1 MLGEIDQHGQI
12 ITIERHILEEQN
24 FFPEATG
31 TLTNLLY
38 DIALAGKIIASK
50 TNRAGLAEIL
60 GRTGDT
66 NIQGEQVQ
74 KLDRFADA
82 TFFRM
87 NDHTGRVAL
96 MASEEHAD
104 ILPIPEKYPAGKYV
118 LLYDPLDGSSNIDYN
133 ICLGTIFSIYR
144 KITVGRGSLEDCLQK
159 GRQVVAAGYL
169 LYGTSTML
177 VYSTGRGVNGFTL
190 DPAVGEF
197 LLSHPTSTSRNS
209 RAITVSTRAMKN
221 IGARECGN
229 IPPGYRGG
237 NPVIRACRLVM
248 LAPWWRISTAICSQA
263 ECFIILLIPRIPK
276 NRMGSSAFFMK
287 PSRWLSWP
295 NRPGAVPQM
304 GLAISSTFHRKRS
317 TSAPLSSPVTGTLW
331 SRPSHL
337 SGSTVD
343 GQGGLLFWPLP
354 RVLSMGQR
362 RMIYFSPLKY
372 LYPPVDRYA
381 LSLSTSL
388 CPSLVMNVY

>member
-1 MLGEIDQHGQI
+1 MPGETDQHGQI
-12 ITIERHILEEQN
+12 ITIERHILEEQSS
-24 FFPEATG
+24 FPEATG

-66 NIQGEQVQ
+66 NVQGEEVQ
-74 KLDRFADA
+74 KLDQFADA

-104 ILPIPEKYPAGKYV
+104 ILPIPDKYPAGKYV

-144 KITVGRGSLEDCLQK
+144 KITDGRGSLEDCLQK
-159 GRQVVAAGYL
+159 GRDLVAAGYL

-197 LLSHPTSTSRNS
+197 LLSHPAIHIPEPPRYYSVNQGNEEYWSKGVCAYTTWLQGREPGSPSLSARYVGSLVADFHRNLLAGGVFYYPADTRDPKKPHGKLRLLYEAIPLAFLAEQAGG
-209 RAITVSTRAMKN
+209 RASDGIQN
-221 IGARECGN
+221 ILD
-229 IPPGYRGG
+229 IPPQ
-237 NPVIRACRLVM
+237 RLHQRTPFFVGSRE
-248 LAPWWRISTAICSQA
+248 LVQQA
-263 ECFIILLIPRIPK
+263 EAFI
-276 NRMGSSAFFMK
+276 
-287 PSRWLSWP
+287 
-295 NRPGAVPQM
+295 Q
-304 GLAISSTFHRKRS
+304 
-317 TSAPLSSPVTGTLW
+317 
-331 SRPSHL
+331 
-337 SGSTVD
+337 
-343 GQGGLLFWPLP
+343 
-354 RVLSMGQR
+354 
-362 RMIYFSPLKY
+362 KY
-372 LYPPVDRYA
+372 G
-381 LSLSTSL
+381 
-388 CPSLVMNVY
+388 